1 MKALILYARDNE
13 WVDSKTGELRRF
25 VSVNYLENMPS
36 MKEGKEKGV
45 AALTMDAKDDAL
57 TVILAKDLPAIFD
70 IEIGRTAGPKGKPS
84 SVITKAK
91 FVEPWKLDTFLG

>member
-13 WVDSKTGELRRF
+13 WADVKTGELRRYK
-25 VSVNYLENMPS
+25 SVNYLENMPPE
-36 MKEGKEKGV
+36 KEGKEKGV

-57 TVILAKDLPAIFD
+57 TAILGKDLPAVFD

-84 SVITKAK
+84 SVITRAK
-91 FVEPWKLDTFLG
+91 FVEPWKLETILA